1 MADESDNG
9 SFELKLGG
17 ALDSIDEAGE
27 LGDFADIL
35 TTKYGRPREAMAFGD
50 AVRTCFKKWSTR
62 EGRASR
68 SESNWFYLLQLLVIL
83 PLYIS
88 LEPIEEGG
96 FIGTIGW
103 LVYAISC
110 FGALIIFMPALMV
123 NIRRLHDLG
132 YSGWVIPAVFVISLM
147 PLIGVLISLIYT
159 LVLIIAPGDSGPNR
173 YGPVPTNKYD
183 PDAATLSVS
192 ETWEVLMEGHVS
204 PDYGKESE
212 RSRIVTW
219 LIIASSWVCAFIIF
233 FLGYFF
239 AGALELFGLS
249 EDVSWEL
256 MGTLVYIAVLAM
268 TVGYIS
274 WDGNLS
280 RTLQM
285 FKIGSFRIGL
295 VLLIGL
301 PFFITVIDIL
311 VNNIYDSLYIL
322 LIGTPSVPEI
332 VYYVDDSEYNL
343 VLALS
348 FVSIVIAA
356 PVVEE
361 ILFRGYV
368 LDAIRE
374 IHGDTVAVLGSAVL
388 FGLLH
393 FEPYVVGMAAIG
405 GVIYGW
411 VRIKTGSLWSSI
423 VSHMVWN
430 FLAFLYIW
438 YG

>member
-1 MADESDNG
+1 M
-9 SFELKLGG
+9 
-17 ALDSIDEAGE
+17 
-27 LGDFADIL
+27 
-35 TTKYGRPREAMAFGD
+35 
-50 AVRTCFKKWSTR
+50 
-62 EGRASR
+62 
-68 SESNWFYLLQLLVIL
+68 
-83 PLYIS
+83 
-88 LEPIEEGG
+88 
-96 FIGTIGW
+96 
-103 LVYAISC
+103 
-110 FGALIIFMPALMV
+110 
-123 NIRRLHDLG
+123 
-132 YSGWVIPAVFVISLM
+132 
-147 PLIGVLISLIYT
+147 
-159 LVLIIAPGDSGPNR
+159 
-173 YGPVPTNKYD
+173 
-183 PDAATLSVS
+183 
-192 ETWEVLMEGHVS
+192 
-204 PDYGKESE
+204 
-212 RSRIVTW
+212 
-219 LIIASSWVCAFIIF
+219 
-233 FLGYFF
+233 
-239 AGALELFGLS
+239 
-249 EDVSWEL
+249 
-256 MGTLVYIAVLAM
+256 
-268 TVGYIS
+268 
-274 WDGNLS
+274 DGNLS

-411 VRIKTGSLWSSI
+411 VRIKTGSLWPSI